1 MPEPETRLCQ
11 KSERVRHP
19 VIGVIRK
26 IRNAEEEGGGVSFL
40 QPYLKSMGE
49 MRKTR
54 YERGEGVKKKSPNLF
69 YE

>member
-26 IRNAEEEGGGVSFL
+26 IRNAEEEGGPSDFYS
-40 QPYLKSMGE
+40 PILKAWMKCE
-49 MRKTR
+49 KRVTR
-54 YERGEGVKKKSPNLF
+54 GGRG
-69 YE
+69 

>member
-26 IRNAEEEGGGVSFL
+26 IRNAEEEGGGSSVFYS
-40 QPYLKSMGE
+40 PILKAWVKCE
-49 MRKTR
+49 KRVTR
-54 YERGEGVKKKSPNLF
+54 GERG
-69 YE
+69 

>member
-26 IRNAEEEGGGVSFL
+26 IRNAEEEGGGGRQFFTALS
-40 QPYLKSMGE
+40 
-49 MRKTR
+49 
-54 YERGEGVKKKSPNLF
+54 
-69 YE
+69 